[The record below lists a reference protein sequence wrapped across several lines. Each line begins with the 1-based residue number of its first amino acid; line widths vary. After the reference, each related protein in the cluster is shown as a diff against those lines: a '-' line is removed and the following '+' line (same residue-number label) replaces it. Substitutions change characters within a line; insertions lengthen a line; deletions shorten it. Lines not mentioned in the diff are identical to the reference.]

1 MSGASGVDGGSD
13 PRALAAGKDFL
24 WLHLRELPYFRSI
37 LRAVE
42 ARFYQG
48 LDLPK
53 PILDVGCGDG
63 HFATVVF
70 DSPIDVGIDL
80 HLPSLRE
87 ANRRG
92 AYRLLLDTDGTR
104 LPIRSAS
111 LGSAFSNSVLEHLP
125 DLDGVLA
132 EIARTLKPGAPLFF
146 TVPNPGYRTELS
158 FPRFLASVGLSR
170 AARAYQGY
178 FMWMSRTRNM
188 MYEAEWAER
197 LGRAGLAV
205 ERTAR
210 YFSPAA
216 LHALEW
222 GHYFGAPSLVARWLT
237 GHWIVA
243 PHRWNLWLTERL
255 TRRYYLETPCS
266 DGTYSFYLARKMA

>member
-1 MSGASGVDGGSD
+1 MSAGQRRDQGLGSGAAGV
-13 PRALAAGKDFL
+13 GKDFL

-48 LDLPK
+48 LELPH

-63 HFATVVF
+63 HFVSVVF
-70 DSPIDVGIDL
+70 DTRIDVGVDP

-87 ANRRG
+87 AGRRG
-92 AYRLLLDTDGTR
+92 MYRLLLNSDGTR
-104 LPIRSAS
+104 LPIRPES

-132 EIARTLKPGAPLFF
+132 EIARALKPGAPLVF

-158 FPRFLASVGLSR
+158 FPRFLASIGLAC
-170 AARAYQGY
+170 AARAYQDY

-188 MYEAEWAER
+188 MYEPEWTER
-197 LGRAGLAV
+197 LGRVGLMV
-205 ERTAR
+205 ERTER
-210 YFSPAA
+210 YFSPPA

-237 GHWIVA
+237 GKWILA
-243 PHRWNLWLTERL
+243 PQRWNLWLTERL
-255 TRRYYLETPCS
+255 TRRYYLEMPCP
-266 DGTYSFYLARKMA
+266 DGTYSFYLARKT

>member
-1 MSGASGVDGGSD
+1 MSSSHRAHERSGFRGRDI
-13 PRALAAGKDFL
+13 GKDFL

-48 LDLPK
+48 LELPH

-63 HFATVVF
+63 HFASVVF
-70 DSPIDVGIDL
+70 DSQIDIGVDL

-92 AYRLLLDTDGTR
+92 AYRLLLNSDGTR
-104 LPIRSAS
+104 LPIRSES

-125 DLDGVLA
+125 DLDGVLS

-158 FPRFLASVGLSR
+158 FPRFLASIGLGR
-170 AARAYQGY
+170 AARGYQDY

-188 MYEAEWAER
+188 MYEPEWVER

-205 ERTAR
+205 ERTER
-210 YFSPAA
+210 YFSPTA

-222 GHYFGAPSLVARWLT
+222 GHYLGAPSLVARWLT

-243 PHRWNLWLTERL
+243 PQRWNLWLTERL
-255 TRRYYLETPCS
+255 TRRYYLETPCP
-266 DGTYSFYLARKMA
+266 DGTYSLYLARKA

>member
-1 MSGASGVDGGSD
+1 MSGSLSGDKGYASRAVDAD
-13 PRALAAGKDFL
+13 RDFL

-42 ARFYQG
+42 ARFYQE
-48 LDLPK
+48 LELPH

-63 HFATVVF
+63 HFASVVF
-70 DSPIDVGIDL
+70 DRQIDIGVDL

-92 AYRLLLDTDGTR
+92 VYCLLLESDGTR
-104 LPIRSAS
+104 LPIRSES

-132 EIARTLKPGAPLFF
+132 EIARTLRPRAPVFF
-146 TVPNPGYRTELS
+146 TVPNPGYQTELS
-158 FPRFLASVGLSR
+158 FPRFLASVGLRR
-170 AARAYQGY
+170 AARGYQDY

-188 MYEAEWAER
+188 MYEPEWTER
-197 LGRAGLAV
+197 LGRVGLAV

-237 GHWIVA
+237 GHWIVV
-243 PHRWNLWLTERL
+243 PQRWNLWLTERL
-255 TRRYYLETPCS
+255 TRRYYLEAPCP
-266 DGTYSFYLARKMA
+266 DGTYSFYLARKT

>member
-1 MSGASGVDGGSD
+1 MSTVSGRTEASGPVDPG
-13 PRALAAGKDFL
+13 AAKDFL

-42 ARFYQG
+42 ARFYRG
-48 LDLPK
+48 LDLPR

-63 HFATVVF
+63 HFASVVF
-70 DSPIDVGIDL
+70 DSRIDVGIDL

-87 ANRRG
+87 ATRRG
-92 AYRLLLDTDGTR
+92 VYRLVLDSDGTR
-104 LPIRSAS
+104 LPIRPES

-146 TVPNPGYRTELS
+146 TVPNPGYRSELS
-158 FPRFLASVGLSR
+158 FPRCLASVGLPG
-170 AARAYQGY
+170 AARAYQDY

-188 MYEAEWAER
+188 LYEAEWAER
-197 LGRAGLAV
+197 LGRVGLEV

-222 GHYFGAPSLVARWLT
+222 GHYFGAPCLMARWLT
-237 GHWIVA
+237 RKWIVA
-243 PHRWNLWLTERL
+243 PYRWNLWLTERL
-255 TRRYYLETPCS
+255 TRRYYLEMPCP
-266 DGTYSFYLARKMA
+266 DGTYSYYLARKA

>member
-1 MSGASGVDGGSD
+1 MSSTPDAHQVTDSEAAGG
-13 PRALAAGKDFL
+13 GKDFL
-24 WLHLRELPYFRSI
+24 WLHLRELPYFRAI

-48 LDLPK
+48 LDLPR

-63 HFATVVF
+63 HFASVTF
-70 DSPIDVGIDL
+70 ESRIDIGVDL

-87 ANRRG
+87 AGGRG
-92 AYRLLLDTDGTR
+92 VYHLLLDSDGTR
-104 LPIRSAS
+104 LPLRSES

-132 EIARTLKPGAPLFF
+132 EISRALKPGAPLFF

-158 FPRFLASVGLSR
+158 FPRFLASLGLRR
-170 AARAYQGY
+170 AARGYQNY

-188 MYEAEWAER
+188 MYEPEWTER
-197 LGRAGLAV
+197 LARAGLAV

-216 LHALEW
+216 LQALEW
-222 GHYFGAPSLVARWLT
+222 GHYFGAPSLLARWLT
-237 GHWIVA
+237 GRWILV
-243 PHRWNLWLTERL
+243 PRRWNLWLTERL
-255 TRRYYLETPCS
+255 TRRYYLEMLCP
-266 DGTYSFYLARKMA
+266 DGTYSYYLARKP

>member
-1 MSGASGVDGGSD
+1 M
-13 PRALAAGKDFL
+13 RRAAGGNSVSSVPGSAGRDFL

-48 LDLPK
+48 LELPR

-63 HFATVVF
+63 HFAAVTF
-70 DSPIDVGIDL
+70 ESPIDIGVDL

-87 ANRRG
+87 AGRRG
-92 AYRLLLDTDGTR
+92 VYRILLDANGTR
-104 LPIRSAS
+104 LPLRSDS

-125 DLDGVLA
+125 NLDGVLA
-132 EIARTLKPGAPLFF
+132 EIARALKPGAPLFF
-146 TVPNPGYRTELS
+146 TVPNPGYRAELS
-158 FPRFLASVGLSR
+158 LPRALASLGLRRVAS
-170 AARAYQGY
+170 AYQDY

-188 MYEAEWAER
+188 MYEPEWTER
-197 LGRAGLAV
+197 LARVGLAV

-222 GHYFGAPSLVARWLT
+222 GHYLGAPSLLTRWLT
-237 GHWIVA
+237 RRWIVA
-243 PHRWNLWLTERL
+243 PQRWNLWLTERL
-255 TRRYYLETPCS
+255 TRRYYPEMPS
-266 DGTYSFYLARKMA
+266 PEGTYSYYLARKS

>member
-1 MSGASGVDGGSD
+1 MSRASDAFDLAGGS
-13 PRALAAGKDFL
+13 AGAAGKDFL
-24 WLHLRELPYFRSI
+24 WLHLRDLPYFRAI

-42 ARFYQG
+42 ARFYLG
-48 LDLPK
+48 LELPS

-63 HFATVVF
+63 HFAGVAF
-70 DSPIDVGIDL
+70 ESPIDIGVDL

-87 ANRRG
+87 ARRRG
-92 AYRLLLDTDGTR
+92 VYRLLLDSDGTR
-104 LPIRSAS
+104 LPVRSRS

-132 EIARTLKPGAPLFF
+132 EIARGLKPGAPLFF

-158 FPRFLASVGLSR
+158 FPHFLASLGLRR
-170 AARAYQGY
+170 AARAYQDY

-188 MYEAEWAER
+188 MYEPEWTER
-197 LGRAGLAV
+197 LARVGLAV

-222 GHYFGAPSLVARWLT
+222 GHYFGAPSVLARWTT
-237 GHWIVA
+237 GRWIVA
-243 PHRWNLWLTERL
+243 PRRWNLWLTERL
-255 TRRYYLETPCS
+255 TRRYYLEMPS
-266 DGTYSFYLARKMA
+266 PEGTYSYYLARKT

>member
-1 MSGASGVDGGSD
+1 MS
-13 PRALAAGKDFL
+13 RAAGESASREPTSAGRDYL

-37 LRAVE
+37 LRSVE

-48 LDLPK
+48 LELPR

-63 HFATVVF
+63 HFAAVTF
-70 DSPIDVGIDL
+70 ESPIDIGVDL

-87 ANRRG
+87 AGRRG
-92 AYRLLLDTDGTR
+92 VYRMLLDANGTR
-104 LPIRSAS
+104 LPLRTDS

-132 EIARTLKPGAPLFF
+132 EIARALKPGAPLFF

-158 FPRFLASVGLSR
+158 LPRALAALGLRRMAS
-170 AARAYQGY
+170 AYQDY

-188 MYEAEWAER
+188 LYEPEWAER
-197 LGRAGLAV
+197 LARVGLTV

-222 GHYFGAPSLVARWLT
+222 GHYLGAPSLITRWLT
-237 GHWIVA
+237 RRWIVA
-243 PHRWNLWLTERL
+243 PHRWNLWLTERM
-255 TRRYYLETPCS
+255 TRRYYLEMPGPE
-266 DGTYSFYLARKMA
+266 GTYSYYLARKS

>member
-1 MSGASGVDGGSD
+1 MSGSLSADKAQGS
-13 PRALAAGKDFL
+13 RAADAGRDFL

-37 LRAVE
+37 LRAIE

-48 LDLPK
+48 LELPL

-63 HFATVVF
+63 HFASVVF
-70 DSPIDVGIDL
+70 ESPIDIGVDL
-80 HLPSLRE
+80 HFLSLRE
-87 ANRRG
+87 AGRRG
-92 AYRLLLDTDGTR
+92 VYRLLLDSDGTR
-104 LPIRSAS
+104 LPIRSGS

-132 EIARTLKPGAPLFF
+132 EIARTLKPGAPLLF

-158 FPRFLASVGLSR
+158 FPRFLTSVGLRR
-170 AARAYQGY
+170 AARGYQDY
-178 FMWMSRTRNM
+178 FMWMSRTRNI
-188 MYEAEWAER
+188 MYEREWAER
-197 LGRAGLAV
+197 LGRVGLAV

-210 YFSPAA
+210 YFSPEA

-255 TRRYYLETPCS
+255 TRRYYLETPCP
-266 DGTYSFYLARKMA
+266 DGTYSFYLARKT

>member
-1 MSGASGVDGGSD
+1 MSSTPGAHQVTGSQGTV
-13 PRALAAGKDFL
+13 AGKDFL

-48 LDLPK
+48 LDLPR

-63 HFATVVF
+63 HFASVTF
-70 DSPIDVGIDL
+70 ESRIDVGVDL

-87 ANRRG
+87 AGRRG
-92 AYRLLLDTDGTR
+92 VYSLLLDSDGTR
-104 LPIRSAS
+104 LPLRSGS

-132 EIARTLKPGAPLFF
+132 EIGRALRPGAPLFF

-158 FPRFLASVGLSR
+158 FPRFLASLGLRR
-170 AARAYQGY
+170 AARGYQDY

-188 MYEAEWAER
+188 MYEPEWTER
-197 LGRAGLAV
+197 LARAGLVV

-222 GHYFGAPSLVARWLT
+222 GHYLGAPSLLARWLT
-237 GHWIVA
+237 GRWILA
-243 PHRWNLWLTERL
+243 PRRWNLWLTERL
-255 TRRYYLETPCS
+255 TRRYYLEMPCP
-266 DGTYSFYLARKMA
+266 DGTYSYYFARKP

>member
-1 MSGASGVDGGSD
+1 MNTPA
-13 PRALAAGKDFL
+13 RDFL
-24 WLHLRELPYFRSI
+24 WLNLMDLPYFRAI

-48 LDLPK
+48 LDLPR

-63 HFATVVF
+63 HFASVAF
-70 DSPIDVGIDL
+70 EKPLDVGVDL

-87 ANRRG
+87 ARRRKH
-92 AYRLLLDTDGTR
+92 YRLLLESDGTR
-104 LPIRSAS
+104 LPLASNS

-132 EIARTLKPGAPLFF
+132 EIGRVLRPGAPLFF
-146 TVPNPGYRTELS
+146 TVPNPGYRSELS
-158 FPRFLASVGLSR
+158 FPRFLERLGLKA
-170 AARAYQGY
+170 AARGYADY

-188 MYEAEWAER
+188 LYEAEWSER
-197 LGRAGLAV
+197 LWKAGLAV
-205 ERTAR
+205 ERTER

-222 GHYFGAPSLVARWLT
+222 GHYFGAPCLPPRWLL
-237 GHWIVA
+237 GRWIVA
-243 PHRWNLWLTERL
+243 PTRWNLGLTERL
-255 TRRYYLETPCS
+255 TRRYYQEMPGP
-266 DGTYSFYLARKMA
+266 DGTYSYYLARKV